1 MRRMSGRQALRA
13 LDFVLCALLL
23 GLLYPGAVAQAAVT
37 ATSPPTASAGPRPIA
52 VTVDDLPI
60 GMPNLHP
67 DPADREQVTKCLLEI
82 LAHHK
87 IPATAF
93 VVWGQVRG
101 PQDEALLTAWL
112 RAGHTL
118 GNHTFGHPDLTRLDL
133 DAWLADMEQGRAGL
147 AAWLQA
153 RGAVL
158 RYFRFPFLDEG
169 DTGAKW
175 DAVRRALRDS
185 GQRTVPVTIDTQDWS
200 FEKRLLD
207 ARQGSDRNAVDDVLS
222 SYEETLRGDVLWH
235 ESRGDELFGRKTP
248 QIILLHANAVG
259 AAGWDHLFTWLERTG
274 HRFATAEEVLKDP
287 AVAEEPR
294 FLGRHGCGQ
303 WDRIASLRDADET
316 KAAIA
321 KVIADQVEAW
331 NRGDLKAFCSVYDDE
346 AEFLSPTGTVRG
358 RDAVEKRYRDRYGET
373 SAKMGRLRLDID
385 DIDPVWGMEVTPGGD
400 AVPGAIHGA
409 SVVGRWTLTYADKP
423 EASGR
428 TLLVLKRRG
437 QVWSIVRDASM

>member
-1 MRRMSGRQALRA
+1 MRRMFRRRALRA
-13 LDFVLCALLL
+13 LDVIPCALVL
-23 GLLYPGAVAQAAVT
+23 GLLCPGA
-37 ATSPPTASAGPRPIA
+37 ASAAARPIA

-60 GMPNLHP
+60 GMPKLHS
-67 DPADREQVTKCLLEI
+67 DPADREQITRRLLDI

-101 PQDEALLTAWL
+101 PEDEALLAAW
-112 RAGHTL
+112 R
-118 GNHTFGHPDLTRLDL
+118 
-133 DAWLADMEQGRAGL
+133 RAGL
-147 AAWLQA
+147 ATWLQA
-153 RGAVL
+153 RGAPL

-175 DAVRRALRDS
+175 DAVRQALRGS

-207 ARQGSDRNAVDDVLS
+207 ARQGSDRKGVNDVLS
-222 SYEETLRGDVLWH
+222 SYEETLRADVLWH
-235 ESRGDELFGRKTP
+235 EARGDALFSRPTP

-259 AAGWDHLFTWLERTG
+259 AAGWDDFFTWLERTG
-274 HRFATAEEVLKDP
+274 HRFATADEVLKDP

-303 WDRIASLRDADET
+303 WDRIAALRDAEET
-316 KAAIA
+316 KTAIA
-321 KVIADQVEAW
+321 RVIADQVEAW
-331 NRGDLKAFCSVYDDE
+331 NRGDLKAFCSIYDDE
-346 AEFLSPTGTVRG
+346 AEFLSPTGTVHG

-385 DIDPVWGMEVTPGGD
+385 DIDPVWGMEETPGGD

-409 SVVGRWTLTYADKP
+409 SVVGRWTLTYADQP